1 MLCNLGRKV
10 ITNLD
15 IPLARDNLPG
25 LVNNSAWDVKNKF
38 ERNISGKKSSQIR
51 KKIYLIYFEWIMND
65 IEIIKSSEDLGILTD
80 GVAEAAKHKI

>member
-51 KKIYLIYFEWIMND
+51 KKIYFIYFEWIMND